1 MTREYKTLEETIKS
15 LPPDMAKEVEDFIQ
29 FLMRKRAKN
38 TKEEPRLN
46 WRGAL
51 KHLRDKFT
59 SVELQ
64 HEALDWRGD

>member
-1 MTREYKTLEETIKS
+1 MSLEYKTLEEAIKS
-15 LPPDMAKEVEDFIQ
+15 LPPDMVKEVEEFIR

-38 TKEEPRLN
+38 TKEKPRLN